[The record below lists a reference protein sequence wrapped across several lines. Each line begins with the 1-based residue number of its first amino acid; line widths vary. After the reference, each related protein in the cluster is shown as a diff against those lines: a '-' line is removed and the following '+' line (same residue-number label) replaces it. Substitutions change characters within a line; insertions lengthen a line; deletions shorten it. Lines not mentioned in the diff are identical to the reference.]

1 MKILHVVQAYYPF
14 QEKGGPVFKVRSL
27 AETMVRHGH
36 QATVLTADLGLN
48 RYPDLASSLAPS
60 AFGKSLNLAGVE
72 VIYLPTL
79 AHYRAVTLNPRAVEF
94 CETQLREFHVIHFYG
109 LYDLLGP
116 TIGYF
121 GRRRQIPYVVEPMG
135 MYRPIDR
142 NLRMKRMWHRTLGH
156 SLLQGAARL
165 VATSEIERQE
175 LLEAKFPTEKIVLRY
190 NGIDSPAASSSYAP
204 GTFRAKWKLP
214 SGEPLILFLSRLI
227 PRKGADLLIEAF
239 AQACPDQGR
248 LVIAGPEGEAGYRS
262 YLESC
267 AAKSGV
273 RERII
278 FTGPVYD
285 DEKNALYRDAD
296 VFVLP
301 SRYENFANVAA
312 EAMAFGVPVILSDRC
327 GVSELVRK
335 EQAGLVVPVETNEV
349 AAAIGSVLSDRDQ
362 YRRFQAGCTHLV
374 EGLGWDH
381 LTRQMEDCYEIIA
394 KKYLQTT
401 EP

>member
-1 MKILHVVQAYYPF
+1 MKILHVVQAFYPF
-14 QEKGGPVFKVRSL
+14 QEKGGPVFKVRAL
-27 AETMVRHGH
+27 AETMIKHGH
-36 QATVLTADLGLN
+36 QATVLTADLGLS
-48 RYPDLASSLAPS
+48 RYPNLTASLASS
-60 AFGKSLNLAGVE
+60 AFGKSLELVGVE

-79 AHYRAVTLNPRAVEF
+79 AHYRAITLNSRAVEF
-94 CETQLREFHVIHFYG
+94 CETELREFDVIHFFG

-116 TIGYF
+116 TVSYF
-121 GRRRQIPYVVEPMG
+121 ARRQQVPYVVEPMG

-142 NLRMKRMWHRTLGH
+142 NLQMKRIWHRTLGH
-156 SLLQGAARL
+156 SFLQGATRL

-175 LLEAKFPTEKIVLRY
+175 LLGAKFPSSKIVLRY
-190 NGIDSPAASSSYAP
+190 NGIESPTVSP
-204 GTFRAKWKLP
+204 ERGTFRAKWKLLP
-214 SGEPLILFLSRLI
+214 EEPLILFLSRLI

-239 AQACPDQGR
+239 AEACPNQGR
-248 LVIAGPEGEAGYRS
+248 LVIAGPEGEPGYRS
-262 YLESC
+262 YLETC

-273 RERII
+273 QNRVT

-312 EAMAFGVPVILSDRC
+312 EAMAFGVPVILSDTC

-335 EQAGLVVPVETNEV
+335 EQAGLIVPVERNKI
-349 AAAIGSVLSDRDQ
+349 AAAIRSLLSDSDL
-362 YRRFQAGCTHLV
+362 YRRSQAGCARLV
-374 EGLGWDH
+374 EGLSWH
-381 LTRQMEDCYEIIA
+381 QLTSQMEAAYETVA
-394 KKYLQTT
+394 KKNRQTT